1 MTLRAETD
9 AFSCAVNCCV
19 HWVLIATTL
28 DVLCVIAA
36 IEMDACS
43 RPSVSNCDSY
53 VLKGNPSRGE
63 YTRLGRRY
71 NHPCLYTHMKD
82 TFDIEGETQM
92 LVEGLLL
99 GNSLEF

>member
-1 MTLRAETD
+1 MD
-9 AFSCAVNCCV
+9 VFCV
-19 HWVLIATTL
+19 T
-28 DVLCVIAA
+28 AA

-53 VLKGNPSRGE
+53 VLRGKPSRGE
-63 YTRLGRRY
+63 YTRLGHRY

-82 TFDIEGETQM
+82 TFDIKGETQM

-99 GNSLEF
+99 GNSLDF